1 MLGVGRPRCVAP
13 GCTTQPSFNF
23 PGTPACGAEYCG
35 PHKLHGMV
43 DLANP
48 HCAHGACT
56 LLDLGGSATHCGP
69 HKLYGMVDVNNK
81 HCAHGACTL
90 LDLCP
95 GAWHACLNVHVLLAT
110 SDWRQAGHNAGT
122 LTPSA
127 QDVLAEGF
135 LLCSRAD
142 DCAKRASFGILGGSA
157 THCGPHK
164 LYGMVDVNNKHCAHG
179 ACTLLDLCPGAWH
192 ACSNV
197 HVLLATSDW
206 RLAGQDGGTLALSA
220 QDVLAEGFCCALA

>member
-43 DLANP
+43 DVANP
-48 HCAHGACT
+48 
-56 LLDLGGSATHCGP
+56 
-69 HKLYGMVDVNNK
+69 

-110 SDWRQAGHNAGT
+110 SDWRLAGH
-122 LTPSA
+122 
-127 QDVLAEGF
+127 
-135 LLCSRAD
+135 
-142 DCAKRASFGILGGSA
+142 
-157 THCGPHK
+157 
-164 LYGMVDVNNKHCAHG
+164 
-179 ACTLLDLCPGAWH
+179 
-192 ACSNV
+192 
-197 HVLLATSDW
+197 
-206 RLAGQDGGTLALSA
+206 DGGTLTLSA
-220 QDVLAEGFCCALA
+220 QDVLAEGFCCTLAQMGAPNMSPSASWAGVQRTAVRTSCTAWWTSTTSTALTVPARSSTCALVHGMPAPTCTSSLPLQTGG

>member
-1 MLGVGRPRCVAP
+1 MNKVGSVHSKLCAGARTCLGWAAP
-13 GCTTQPSFNF
+13 GVWRLAAPRSPASTSRARPPAAQSTAVRTSCTAWWTWR
-23 PGTPACGAEYCG
+23 
-35 PHKLHGMV
+35 
-43 DLANP
+43 NP
-48 HCAHGACT
+48 
-56 LLDLGGSATHCGP
+56 
-69 HKLYGMVDVNNK
+69 

-110 SDWRQAGHNAGT
+110 SDWRLAGRDGGT
-122 LTPSA
+122 LALSA

-135 LLCSRAD
+135 CCTLAQMGAPNMSPS
-142 DCAKRASFGILGGSA
+142 ASWAGSA

-206 RLAGQDGGTLALSA
+206 RLAGRDGGTLALSA